1 VYVLKT
7 GKYNLVT
14 NVLEYNNMVRVKI
27 DKISVESCSYKPD
40 CCNWNTY
47 RLQW

>member
-1 VYVLKT
+1 
-7 GKYNLVT
+7 VT

-27 DKISVESCSYKPD
+27 RVESCIYKPD